1 MIHKIDLH
9 GLSHNQAVK
18 KTESELISISLQRNY
33 QVEIITGK
41 SPAMQQK
48 IINEVL
54 GPQDFF
60 YYIPHTNKG
69 VIMVCD
75 DDLFN

>member
-9 GLSHNQAVK
+9 GLSHNEAVK
-18 KTESELISISLQRNY
+18 KVESELIGISLQKY
-33 QVEIITGK
+33 YTVEIITGK
-41 SPAMQQK
+41 SKEMQRK

-54 GPQDFF
+54 EPQKFF
-60 YYIPHTNKG
+60 YYIPTINTG
-69 VIMVCD
+69 TIMVCD

>member
-9 GLSHNQAVK
+9 GLSHKEAVK
-18 KTESELISISLQRNY
+18 KVESELISISLQKHY

-41 SPAMQQK
+41 SKEMQQK

-54 GPQDFF
+54 GPQKFF
-60 YYIPHTNKG
+60 YYIPTLNPG
-69 VIMVCD
+69 MIIVCE
-75 DDLFN
+75 DDLLS

>member
-9 GLSHNQAVK
+9 GLSHDQAVK
-18 KTESELISISLQRNY
+18 KVESELIAISLERNY
-33 QVEIITGK
+33 QVEIITGN
-41 SPAMQQK
+41 SPTMKRK
-48 IINEVL
+48 IIDEVL
-54 GPQDFF
+54 GPQNFF

-69 VIMVCD
+69 MIMICD